1 MNERK
6 KYNIKNIKNNKNPYG
21 ITRLCTLI
29 KKQIKIHN
37 T

>member
-6 KYNIKNIKNNKNPYG
+6 KYNIKNNKNPYG